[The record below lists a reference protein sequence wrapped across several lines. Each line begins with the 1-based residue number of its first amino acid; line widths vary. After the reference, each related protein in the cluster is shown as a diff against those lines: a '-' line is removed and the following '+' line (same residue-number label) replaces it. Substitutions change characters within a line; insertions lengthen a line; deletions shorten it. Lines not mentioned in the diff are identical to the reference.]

1 MYIIRTWTTMS
12 FEEIPFW
19 HTRITTTRQIT
30 ITLQTVTDMT
40 ITYVSFMALLS
51 EGLDGVL
58 TLEYSIED
66 VIDI

>member
-1 MYIIRTWTTMS
+1 MYITRTRTTMS

-19 HTRITTTRQIT
+19 HKRITTRQIT

-66 VIDI
+66 VIGI